1 MSKGRVY
8 RRCYCR
14 DENGRDLGQGCPVP
28 ASDRKHGS
36 WTFAVDVPN
45 VENRRKTTSGITAEL
60 YGHLT
65 KEAAL
70 TAADSLG
77 AVLDAAAAEMA
88 NEHAAGQR
96 WSRLGNRTSDLL
108 ITRRP
113 DHAHYGIY
121 QRHSCSSHIFECT
134 SSTVRPEFA
143 TRLIP
148 PLRTTARPLVAE
160 PRAGRA

>member
-45 VENRRKTTSGITAEL
+45 VENRRKTTSRITAEL

-70 TAADSLG
+70 TTADSLG

-96 WSRLGNRTSDLL
+96 WSRLGESN
-108 ITRRP
+108 P
-113 DHAHYGIY
+113 GPAHYEETG
-121 QRHSCSSHIFECT
+121 
-134 SSTVRPEFA
+134 P
-143 TRLIP
+143 L
-148 PLRTTARPLVAE
+148 PLRHLPATQLQFSHL
-160 PRAGRA
+160 